1 MHQSGPGILRLPHKT
16 FVQIMKRRIAGILR
30 LTHDLPG
37 LCILLQSC
45 AAIGLAVALGW
56 LFVTSELGRF

>member
-1 MHQSGPGILRLPHKT
+1 
-16 FVQIMKRRIAGILR
+16 MKRCIAGILR